1 MAPATPSR
9 PSTAGRAQHATP
21 LMNLDPSQRGCRSQ
35 ETQEKLRDLGEQH
48 NTLLDNAKNNAKI
61 AQNRIEALEKKVA
74 DLAEI
79 AESLGKTAE
88 NSQKLYK
95 EHIEHTQAL
104 VATGKDPGE
113 ILRPRQ
119 PDSFNGD
126 ADKLQGFLTSLRSY
140 QMYYPIQFTTEELR
154 VRHGMGFL
162 KDKAL
167 RMMEPIIRDY
177 VNNPPDKRQQVTK
190 YVYEKY
196 EHFESELRNAFGIM
210 DEKRM
215 AEMKIRQLKQ
225 RGSAADY
232 LAEYRYQA
240 AKLNWGEE
248 AHMAQVY
255 LGLKSEVK
263 DAMVNIRPKPKNL
276 NELASIAVEIDNQQ
290 YERRREKQAEKHGGS
305 YNPRWN
311 TKQQNANQGRKRH
324 VDTQHG
330 TEPGP
335 MVLGATQRDNGRKPR
350 DMSKVKCYNCNQFG
364 HIANRCPE
372 PKKPRDPN
380 RGKHTLGATNEQDP
394 QMAIRTQTLG
404 MTRSLYDTTALHETH
419 ASTHDWYP
427 HPDSSIRE
435 PRDEFPTEKDA
446 KTGNTPRIPL
456 PHQTKIN
463 EYRKERREDPEYRKE
478 EKAKF
483 HVQYLRRKEENKQ
496 KKQEAEEAFRRQY
509 TEGKIRATET
519 LGMMR
524 EQRLSKQETKE
535 YLEGLQGKGATP
547 NKGKQPE
554 ALQQIDD
561 IPVRV
566 TLQDTEQAF
575 QKEREAGAKI
585 RTYHNRQSRHMGH
598 RGGIARETARYL
610 RKQDER
616 LEQKWQQP
624 YEQLFDE
631 TGSRMWTSP
640 EDKCIQEAREHGETN
655 KLALLNVRAYHMD
668 NATNPLHKEPKFN
681 VKDDVRTFPTHA
693 GHEELSWLSCK
704 YHWCKEHRQNKED
717 NDCFPIMIPGTPND
731 KPYLKTETEGYLV
744 HLWYENLGVT
754 ELRFH
759 MPYYRE
765 IQKNKNLRQGIKQ
778 MTQGITEVEKE
789 FETLTLE
796 EIQKGKIEFVDLGK
810 YNREEKEECAQEAHQ
825 RLEKYLHDKE
835 SAEQERTFKPIDL
848 SEGFDQVSIDDTSSE
863 DTMSDNELEAINEF
877 FKRPHDIRGKPTE
890 EQKKAW
896 RRWCKYELELMKERQ
911 VLSEVDH
918 IEGCTDP
925 EKCHQL
931 YLENI
936 GALHDRQMTESER
949 YEARLKTPEEQY
961 EDLEIRFQQRLF
973 DDEFVK
979 DCTDGEEC
987 ADSDCERIH
996 EDTSGKEV
1004 RYLALGATQDNKPD
1018 RLVLRA
1024 QIKGRWLNAWID
1036 SGAKKNFIDPR
1047 IVTKLGL
1054 PWKKK
1059 RLSYRLVNAEGQY
1072 FDYNNGIVDQ
1082 EIDHLKVRIGGKN
1095 QGISF
1100 DIIPL
1105 GENMDILLGMNWL
1118 RRQNPHIDW
1127 RTGQITFPSDP
1138 DSDSETIMTSKKRSQ
1153 STTKGE
1159 SVERHG
1165 TKIPPPPKG
1174 VRHKHKKGQR
1184 SKTEILGILQQQDP
1198 RKDRPPTTSQDR
1210 LKNIPK
1216 EYRIYD
1222 KLFREELETG
1232 VPEHSQWDHEIKLTD
1247 ENLPFQK
1254 IYPKDTSENQPR
1266 QQDQRCFLYQKKNGK
1281 PRPVV
1286 DYRGVNAR
1294 TIKDRTPLPL
1304 ITELKDRLQGK
1315 KIFTA
1320 LDLKGAYNLIR
1331 IKEGDEWKTAFRT
1344 RFGLFEYLVMP
1355 FGLTNAPATFQRMI
1369 NSVLRQYLDIFVVCY
1384 LDDILIFSDNEEE
1397 HREHVHK
1404 VLRKLQDAKLLVEPE
1419 KSHFHVTKVDFLGH
1433 TITPGEIRME
1443 QKKISAVAEWKVP
1456 TNVKE
1461 TQAFLGFANYYRRFI
1476 KRFSKIAIPLT
1487 ELTKK
1492 GKPFKWNDKAQEA
1505 FEQLKKAILSEPVLA
1520 MFDPEKEIELET
1532 DASDFA
1538 LGGQIGQRDSEG
1550 KLHPVA
1556 FYSCK
1561 LQGAELNYPIYD
1573 KEFLAIVNCFEEFR
1587 HYLMGSKHKVKV
1599 YTDHQNISYFATTH
1613 ELNRRQ
1619 LRYAEF
1625 LCEFDFVIIHRK
1637 GSENGR
1643 ADAISR
1649 RPDYDTGTIKA
1660 REQVLEKN
1668 DKGEYQFT
1676 QKMVTLGWMQATDT
1690 KEIPGDPREFIQ
1702 EFHAHPL
1709 HGHQGVTKTL
1719 KRLMQQGYQTTRKE
1733 VEEVVRQC
1741 DICARTKAQRHKPY
1755 GELQPIEV
1763 AERPWS
1769 SITMDFI
1776 TKLPLSEDP
1785 STGTYYDSIMVIVDR
1800 LTKFS
1805 IYLPYREAT
1814 DAEVMAYIF
1823 YDRVVRERG
1832 LPREILSDRGPT
1844 FASKFWQSL
1853 MALMGVKHRL
1863 TTAFR
1868 PQADGQ
1874 TERMNQVLEQ
1884 YLRCYINYEQDN
1896 WVEKLPN
1903 AQLAYNTAYN
1913 ESTKLTPFDANAGF
1927 TPNAYYDAQEP
1938 KNVNPAAIIASDKL
1952 KEIHDELKTELE
1964 FVRKRMQRHYDP
1976 KRLKGPTFKEGDMV
1990 YLSTK
1995 NIKTDRP
2002 SHKLDY
2008 KYLGPVKI
2016 KRKTGEDRYELD
2028 LPPNIRCHPIYHI
2041 SMLES
2046 AADTIHVKTGNEP
2059 RQITGPE
2066 VYEAEA
2072 IRKMEKINGQKM
2084 YLIKWKNYPE
2094 SENTWEPT
2102 KHLANAQRLLKNF
2115 HQKPRT
2121 DPR

>member
-9 PSTAGRAQHATP
+9 PSTAGRAQHVTP
-21 LMNLDPSQRGCRSQ
+21 PEEPRPLAEELQ
-35 ETQEKLRDLGEQH
+35 EVPMETDEEGEIQSPPIHPNSHEDEVKKLKKKLRDLGEQH

-335 MVLGATQRDNGRKPR
+335 MVLGATQRDNNRKPR

-364 HIANRCPE
+364 HIANTCPQ

-380 RGKHTLGATNEQDP
+380 RGKQILGATNEQNP

-404 MTRSLYDTTALHETH
+404 MTRSAYDMAQCTALRGNIGPKV
-419 ASTHDWYP
+419 DWRP
-427 HPDSSIRE
+427 HPDSAVKL
-435 PRDEFPTEKDA
+435 PQDDFPTEEDA
-446 KTGNTPRIPL
+446 KAGNTPQIPM
-456 PHQTKIN
+456 PHKEKSNT
-463 EYRKERREDPEYRKE
+463 YRREARKDPAYRDEERRKWRETSK
-478 EKAKF
+478 
-483 HVQYLRRKEENKQ
+483 RRR
-496 KKQEAEEAFRRQY
+496 EEAKAE
-509 TEGKIRATET
+509 TAPTET

-524 EQRLSKQETKE
+524 EQRLSKQEIKE
-535 YLEGLQGKGATP
+535 YLEGLQGKETTP

-554 ALQQIDD
+554 ALQQVDD

-566 TLQDTEQAF
+566 TLRDTEQAF
-575 QKEREAGAKI
+575 QKEREAGAKA
-585 RTYHNRQSRHMGH
+585 RTYRYRQSRHMGH
-598 RGGIARETARYL
+598 RGGVARETARYL

-640 EDKCIQEAREHGETN
+640 EDRCIQGAREHGETN

-681 VKDDVRTFPTHA
+681 VKDDVRTLPTHPE
-693 GHEELSWLSCK
+693 HEELSWLSCK
-704 YHWCKEHRQNKED
+704 YHWCKEHRRNKED
-717 NDCFPIMIPGTPND
+717 NDCFPVAIPGTPND
-731 KPYLKTETEGYLV
+731 KPYLAAETEGYLV
-744 HLWYENLGVT
+744 HLWYENLGVA

-765 IQKNKNLRQGIKQ
+765 IQKSKNLCEGIKQ
-778 MTQGITEVEKE
+778 MTLEITEVEE
-789 FETLTLE
+789 ELEALTL
-796 EIQKGKIEFVDLGK
+796 
-810 YNREEKEECAQEAHQ
+810 KEGT
-825 RLEKYLHDKE
+825 K
-835 SAEQERTFKPIDL
+835 QERTFKPIDL

-863 DTMSDNELEAINEF
+863 DTMPDNELEAINEF
-877 FKRPHDIRGKPTE
+877 FRKPHDTRGKPTD

-896 RRWCKYELELMKERQ
+896 RRWCRYELELMKERQ
-911 VLSEVDH
+911 ELSEVDH

-949 YEARLKTPEEQY
+949 YEARLRTPEEQY
-961 EDLEIRFQQRLF
+961 EELEIRFQQRLF
-973 DDEFVK
+973 DDEFIN

-987 ADSDCERIH
+987 TDSDCEQAH
-996 EDTSGKEV
+996 KDASGKEI
-1004 RYLALGATQDNKPD
+1004 RFLALGATQDNKPD

-1105 GENMDILLGMNWL
+1105 GENMDIPLGMNWL

-1138 DSDSETIMTSKKRSQ
+1138 DSDSETITTSKKRSQ

-1254 IYPKDTSENQPR
+1254 IYPLNQGELEVQRQYIDEMIQKGYIRESTSPAGSAM
-1266 QQDQRCFLYQKKNGK
+1266 FFVPKKNGK

-1369 NSVLRQYLDIFVVCY
+1369 NNVLRQYLDIFVVCY
-1384 LDDILIFSDNEEE
+1384 LDDILIFSDNEED
-1397 HREHVHK
+1397 HKEHVHK
-1404 VLRKLQDAKLLVEPE
+1404 VLKTLQDAKLLVEPE

-1443 QKKISAVAEWKVP
+1443 KKKVSAVAEWKEP
-1456 TNVKE
+1456 SNVKE
-1461 TQAFLGFANYYRRFI
+1461 TQAFLGFVNYYRRFI
-1476 KRFSKIAIPLT
+1476 KDFSKIANPLT

-1492 GKPFKWNDKAQEA
+1492 DKPFAWNDEAQEA
-1505 FEQLKKAILSEPVLA
+1505 FDGLKQSILSEPVLA
-1520 MFDPEKEIELET
+1520 MFDPDKEIELET
-1532 DASDFA
+1532 DSSDFA
-1538 LGGQIGQRDSEG
+1538 LGGQIGQRDDTG
-1550 KLHPVA
+1550 KLHPIA
-1556 FYSCK
+1556 FYSHK
-1561 LQGAELNYPIYD
+1561 LHGAELNYPIYD
-1573 KEFLAIVNCFEEFR
+1573 KEFLAIVNCFKEFR
-1587 HYLMGSKHKVKV
+1587 HYLMGSKHQVKV

-1619 LRYAEF
+1619 LRYAEY

-1649 RPDYDTGTIKA
+1649 RPDYDTGTTKA
-1660 REQVLEKN
+1660 KEQVLEKN
-1668 DKGEYQFT
+1668 DKGEYRFT
-1676 QKMVTLGWMQATDT
+1676 QQMQTLGWIQAAPT
-1690 KEIPGDPREFIQ
+1690 KEIPGEPQEFIQ

-1709 HGHQGVTKTL
+1709 HGHPGVTKTL
-1719 KRLMQQGYQTTRKE
+1719 KRLLQQGYRTTRKV
-1733 VEEVVRQC
+1733 VEEVIKQC
-1741 DICARTKAQRHKPY
+1741 DVCARTKAQRHKPY

-1785 STGTYYDSIMVIVDR
+1785 STGIFYDSIMVIVDR

-1832 LPREILSDRGPT
+1832 LPKEILSDRGPT

-1896 WVEKLPN
+1896 WVEKLPS

-1964 FVRKRMQRHYDP
+1964 FVRKRMQKHYDP

-2115 HQKPRT
+2115 HQPRGKKN
-2121 DPR
+2121 PAQHSSQ

>member
-21 LMNLDPSQRGCRSQ
+21 PDEPRPLAEGLQ
-35 ETQEKLRDLGEQH
+35 EVPMETDEEGEIQSPPIHPNSHEDEVKKLKKKLRDLGEQH

-681 VKDDVRTFPTHA
+681 VKDD
-693 GHEELSWLSCK
+693 
-704 YHWCKEHRQNKED
+704 
-717 NDCFPIMIPGTPND
+717 
-731 KPYLKTETEGYLV
+731 
-744 HLWYENLGVT
+744 
-754 ELRFH
+754 
-759 MPYYRE
+759 
-765 IQKNKNLRQGIKQ
+765 KNKNLRQGIKQ

-1254 IYPKDTSENQPR
+1254 IYPLNQGELEVQRQYIDEMIQKGYIRESTSPAGSAM
-1266 QQDQRCFLYQKKNGK
+1266 FFVPKKNGK

-2028 LPPNIRCHPIYHI
+2028 LPPEHQMPPNLSHFDVGI
-2041 SMLES
+2041 SRRH
-2046 AADTIHVKTGNEP
+2046 DT
-2059 RQITGPE
+2059 RQNRQRTTTNHRTRSLRGRSNQKDGE
-2066 VYEAEA
+2066 DQRAKDVSDQ
-2072 IRKMEKINGQKM
+2072 MEKLPRKR
-2084 YLIKWKNYPE
+2084 
-2094 SENTWEPT
+2094 
-2102 KHLANAQRLLKNF
+2102 KHLGTNKT
-2115 HQKPRT
+2115 PR
-2121 DPR
+2121 

>member
-1 MAPATPSR
+1 
-9 PSTAGRAQHATP
+9 
-21 LMNLDPSQRGCRSQ
+21 
-35 ETQEKLRDLGEQH
+35 
-48 NTLLDNAKNNAKI
+48 
-61 AQNRIEALEKKVA
+61 
-74 DLAEI
+74 
-79 AESLGKTAE
+79 
-88 NSQKLYK
+88 
-95 EHIEHTQAL
+95 
-104 VATGKDPGE
+104 
-113 ILRPRQ
+113 
-119 PDSFNGD
+119 
-126 ADKLQGFLTSLRSY
+126 
-140 QMYYPIQFTTEELR
+140 
-154 VRHGMGFL
+154 
-162 KDKAL
+162 
-167 RMMEPIIRDY
+167 
-177 VNNPPDKRQQVTK
+177 
-190 YVYEKY
+190 
-196 EHFESELRNAFGIM
+196 
-210 DEKRM
+210 
-215 AEMKIRQLKQ
+215 MKIRQLKQ

-290 YERRREKQAEKHGGS
+290 YERRREKQEKNMEGHTTPDGTPNNRMPTKEGRDTWTLNTVPS
-305 YNPRWN
+305 QDPWSSELRKETTVESPVTCPKSSVTIVTNSDTSPTDVRNPRN
-311 TKQQNANQGRKRH
+311 LETLTELYQGTTRRI
-324 VDTQHG
+324 
-330 TEPGP
+330 P
-335 MVLGATQRDNGRKPR
+335 NG
-350 DMSKVKCYNCNQFG
+350 
-364 HIANRCPE
+364 
-372 PKKPRDPN
+372 
-380 RGKHTLGATNEQDP
+380 
-394 QMAIRTQTLG
+394 
-404 MTRSLYDTTALHETH
+404 
-419 ASTHDWYP
+419 
-427 HPDSSIRE
+427 
-435 PRDEFPTEKDA
+435 KDA

-1266 QQDQRCFLYQKKNGK
+1266 QQDQRCFCTKKNGK

-1397 HREHVHK
+1397 HRNT
-1404 VLRKLQDAKLLVEPE
+1404 
-1419 KSHFHVTKVDFLGH
+1419 S
-1433 TITPGEIRME
+1433 IR
-1443 QKKISAVAEWKVP
+1443 
-1456 TNVKE
+1456 
-1461 TQAFLGFANYYRRFI
+1461 F
-1476 KRFSKIAIPLT
+1476 
-1487 ELTKK
+1487 
-1492 GKPFKWNDKAQEA
+1492 
-1505 FEQLKKAILSEPVLA
+1505 
-1520 MFDPEKEIELET
+1520 
-1532 DASDFA
+1532 
-1538 LGGQIGQRDSEG
+1538 
-1550 KLHPVA
+1550 
-1556 FYSCK
+1556 
-1561 LQGAELNYPIYD
+1561 
-1573 KEFLAIVNCFEEFR
+1573 
-1587 HYLMGSKHKVKV
+1587 
-1599 YTDHQNISYFATTH
+1599 
-1613 ELNRRQ
+1613 
-1619 LRYAEF
+1619 
-1625 LCEFDFVIIHRK
+1625 
-1637 GSENGR
+1637 
-1643 ADAISR
+1643 
-1649 RPDYDTGTIKA
+1649 
-1660 REQVLEKN
+1660 
-1668 DKGEYQFT
+1668 
-1676 QKMVTLGWMQATDT
+1676 
-1690 KEIPGDPREFIQ
+1690 
-1702 EFHAHPL
+1702 
-1709 HGHQGVTKTL
+1709 
-1719 KRLMQQGYQTTRKE
+1719 
-1733 VEEVVRQC
+1733 
-1741 DICARTKAQRHKPY
+1741 
-1755 GELQPIEV
+1755 
-1763 AERPWS
+1763 
-1769 SITMDFI
+1769 
-1776 TKLPLSEDP
+1776 
-1785 STGTYYDSIMVIVDR
+1785 
-1800 LTKFS
+1800 
-1805 IYLPYREAT
+1805 
-1814 DAEVMAYIF
+1814 
-1823 YDRVVRERG
+1823 
-1832 LPREILSDRGPT
+1832 
-1844 FASKFWQSL
+1844 
-1853 MALMGVKHRL
+1853 
-1863 TTAFR
+1863 
-1868 PQADGQ
+1868 
-1874 TERMNQVLEQ
+1874 
-1884 YLRCYINYEQDN
+1884 
-1896 WVEKLPN
+1896 
-1903 AQLAYNTAYN
+1903 
-1913 ESTKLTPFDANAGF
+1913 
-1927 TPNAYYDAQEP
+1927 
-1938 KNVNPAAIIASDKL
+1938 
-1952 KEIHDELKTELE
+1952 
-1964 FVRKRMQRHYDP
+1964 
-1976 KRLKGPTFKEGDMV
+1976 
-1990 YLSTK
+1990 
-1995 NIKTDRP
+1995 
-2002 SHKLDY
+2002 
-2008 KYLGPVKI
+2008 
-2016 KRKTGEDRYELD
+2016 
-2028 LPPNIRCHPIYHI
+2028 
-2041 SMLES
+2041 
-2046 AADTIHVKTGNEP
+2046 
-2059 RQITGPE
+2059 
-2066 VYEAEA
+2066 
-2072 IRKMEKINGQKM
+2072 
-2084 YLIKWKNYPE
+2084 
-2094 SENTWEPT
+2094 
-2102 KHLANAQRLLKNF
+2102 
-2115 HQKPRT
+2115 
-2121 DPR
+2121 

>member
-21 LMNLDPSQRGCRSQ
+21 PDEPRPLAEGLQEVPMETDEEGEIQR
-35 ETQEKLRDLGEQH
+35 EQH

-380 RGKHTLGATNEQDP
+380 RDGHTNPDTGNDTKPLYQGT
-394 QMAIRTQTLG
+394 
-404 MTRSLYDTTALHETH
+404 TRRI
-419 ASTHDWYP
+419 P
-427 HPDSSIRE
+427 NG
-435 PRDEFPTEKDA
+435 KDA

-1254 IYPKDTSENQPR
+1254 IYPLNQGELEVQRQYIDEMIQKGYIRESTSPAGSAM
-1266 QQDQRCFLYQKKNGK
+1266 FFVPKKNGK

-1676 QKMVTLGWMQATDT
+1676 QKM
-1690 KEIPGDPREFIQ
+1690 
-1702 EFHAHPL
+1702 
-1709 HGHQGVTKTL
+1709 
-1719 KRLMQQGYQTTRKE
+1719 TTRKE

>member
-9 PSTAGRAQHATP
+9 PSTAGRAQHVTP
-21 LMNLDPSQRGCRSQ
+21 PEEPRPLAEELQ
-35 ETQEKLRDLGEQH
+35 EVPMETDEEGEIQSPPIHPNSHEDEVKKLKKKLRDLGEQH

-263 DAMVNIRPKPKNL
+263 DAMVNIRPKPENL

-404 MTRSLYDTTALHETH
+404 MTRSLYDTTALRENHTP
-419 ASTHDWYP
+419 THDWYP

-435 PRDEFPTEKDA
+435 PRDEFPAEEDA
-446 KTGNTPRIPL
+446 KSGNTPRIPL
-456 PHQTKIN
+456 PHQKKMN
-463 EYRKERREDPEYRKE
+463 EYRKKKREDPDYRRDQAEKYHANYLEKKE
-478 EKAKF
+478 KKRQEREKAEREF
-483 HVQYLRRKEENKQ
+483 RQQY
-496 KKQEAEEAFRRQY
+496 A
-509 TEGKIRATET
+509 EGKIGATET

-547 NKGKQPE
+547 DKGKQPE
-554 ALQQIDD
+554 ALQQVDD

-566 TLQDTEQAF
+566 TLRDTEQTF

-585 RTYHNRQSRHMGH
+585 RTYHHRQSRHMGH
-598 RGGIARETARYL
+598 RGGVARETARYL

-640 EDKCIQEAREHGETN
+640 EDRCIQGAREHGETN

-681 VKDDVRTFPTHA
+681 VKDDVRTFPTHPE
-693 GHEELSWLSCK
+693 HEELSWLSCK
-704 YHWCKEHRQNKED
+704 YHWCKEHRRNKED
-717 NDCFPIMIPGTPND
+717 NDCFPVTISGTPND
-731 KPYLKTETEGYLV
+731 KPYLATETEGYLV
-744 HLWYENLGVT
+744 HLWYENLGVA

-765 IQKNKNLRQGIKQ
+765 IQKNKKLCEGIKQ
-778 MTQGITEVEKE
+778 MTQEITEVEE
-789 FETLTLE
+789 ELEALTL
-796 EIQKGKIEFVDLGK
+796 K
-810 YNREEKEECAQEAHQ
+810 ECAKQG
-825 RLEKYLHDKE
+825 
-835 SAEQERTFKPIDL
+835 STFKPIDL
-848 SEGFDQVSIDDTSSE
+848 SEGFDRVSIDDTSSE
-863 DTMSDNELEAINEF
+863 DTMPDNELEAIDEF
-877 FKRPHDIRGKPTE
+877 FKKPHDTRGKPTD

-896 RRWCKYELELMKERQ
+896 RRWCRYELGLMKERQ
-911 VLSEVDH
+911 ELSEVDH

-961 EDLEIRFQQRLF
+961 EELEIRFQQRLF
-973 DDEFVK
+973 DDEFIN

-987 ADSDCERIH
+987 TDSDCEQAH
-996 EDTSGKEV
+996 KDASGKEI
-1004 RYLALGATQDNKPD
+1004 RFLALGATQDNKPD

-1095 QGISF
+1095 QGINF

-1138 DSDSETIMTSKKRSQ
+1138 DSDSETITTSKKRSQ

-1159 SVERHG
+1159 SVDRHG

-1210 LKNIPK
+1210 LKNIPR

-1247 ENLPFQK
+1247 ENLSFQK
-1254 IYPKDTSENQPR
+1254 IYPLNQGELEVQRQYIDEMIQKGYIKESTSPAGSAM
-1266 QQDQRCFLYQKKNGK
+1266 FFVPKKNGK

-1369 NSVLRQYLDIFVVCY
+1369 NNVLRQYLDIFVVCY
-1384 LDDILIFSDNEEE
+1384 LDDILIFSDSEEE

-1476 KRFSKIAIPLT
+1476 KGFSKIAIPLT

-1538 LGGQIGQRDSEG
+1538 LGGQIGQRDNEG

-1649 RPDYDTGTIKA
+1649 RPDYDTGTVKA

-1676 QKMVTLGWMQATDT
+1676 QKMVTLGWMQAEAT
-1690 KEIPGDPREFIQ
+1690 KEIPGNPQEFIQ

-1719 KRLMQQGYQTTRKE
+1719 KRLLHQGYQATRKE
-1733 VEEVVRQC
+1733 VEKVVKKC

-1785 STGTYYDSIMVIVDR
+1785 STGTFYDSIMVIVDR

-1938 KNVNPAAIIASDKL
+1938 KNVNPTAIIASDKL
-1952 KEIHDELKTELE
+1952 KEVHDELKTELE

-2041 SMLES
+2041 SIPATNHDKS
-2046 AADTIHVKTGNEP
+2046 QD
-2059 RQITGPE
+2059 
-2066 VYEAEA
+2066 
-2072 IRKMEKINGQKM
+2072 QK
-2084 YLIKWKNYPE
+2084 
-2094 SENTWEPT
+2094 ST
-2102 KHLANAQRLLKNF
+2102 K
-2115 HQKPRT
+2115 QKQSGK
-2121 DPR
+2121 